1 MLETDPQG
9 WLLDADGDLDVEAF
23 AAGTFATGLVGVQQ
37 GIASRI
43 RLCRGEWFL
52 DLDLGVPYFES
63 ADVPASEAII
73 GQRFSEP
80 YVRDVMTQAIASAP
94 GVTRILSLTLD
105 FDSTTRELTVRWRTQ
120 TVFGEAEGTTE
131 A

>member
-9 WLLDADGDLDVEAF
+9 WKLDDDGDLDVEAF
-23 AAGTFATGLVGVQQ
+23 AAGDFATGLEGVER

-63 ADVPASEAII
+63 PDVPASEAII
-73 GQRFSEP
+73 GQRLNVA
-80 YVRDVMTQAIASAP
+80 YVRDVMARTITSAQ
-94 GVTRILSLTLD
+94 GVTALLSLTVELD
-105 FDSTTRELTVRWRTQ
+105 ASTRELTVNWRTQ
-120 TVFGEAEGTTE
+120 TVFGEVAGTTE